1 MHSTVNPTMTWK
13 NNAPNQFPIAL
24 NLILKSKHAW
34 LILMMQ
40 RNYPPIRCKTKNRQ
54 DGKNSRWTRYLV
66 GWDTDSIYFHRQTRI
81 QQQTHI
87 KQEIQNI
94 NILSLILITIVY
106 PNGKHK
112 DTLRFRTCYP
122 QLHLSFYAGFRIY
135 AAQPSAPLLKLHNK
149 AAHCTQTNMAR
160 LKKLRTFAA

>member
-13 NNAPNQFPIAL
+13 SNAPNQFPIAL
-24 NLILKSKHAW
+24 NLILYPKHAW
-34 LILMMQ
+34 FILMMQ
-40 RNYPPIRCKTKNRQ
+40 RNPTPTRCETKTRQ
-54 DGKNSRWTRYLV
+54 DGKNCRRTHYLV

-87 KQEIQNI
+87 NQEIQNI

-122 QLHLSFYAGFRIY
+122 QHHLSFMLNFTST
-135 AAQPSAPLLKLHNK
+135 QHHQ
-149 AAHCTQTNMAR
+149 AHLCWNCTTRQHIAHKPTW
-160 LKKLRTFAA
+160 LD